1 MGRYGKRVLLAHI
14 DESGQPYQLK
24 DGPFVLAAVTTPLE
38 VIDHDEDIVRDF
50 LNKWLAQLTA
60 SYPQLN
66 IDNSRFELH
75 ARSIIQGEGF
85 WRKIDPSD
93 RVSLLEDAADVIAS
107 MRSSLNIV
115 VVKRE
120 PGAVVSRW
128 RGVRKHALRILVERI
143 LKTMRYPPHIL
154 LIDYDT
160 AAARLDAELR
170 DELREAA
177 KTTIFEHNTRVYVD
191 FHDSRQ
197 SPLIQVA
204 DVVAYIQR
212 MVSMHRYEVRYGSA
226 VLDVEGIYL
235 KIEQRIRK
243 CPGSNSYKG
252 CGLKVWQLRENSDA

>member
-1 MGRYGKRVLLAHI
+1 MSPYRKRVLLAHI

-38 VIDHDEDIVRDF
+38 VIDHDENIVKDF
-50 LNKWLAQLTA
+50 LDKWLAQLTA
-60 SYPQLN
+60 SYTQLN
-66 IDNSRFELH
+66 IDSKRFELH

-85 WRKIDPSD
+85 WRKIDPDD
-93 RVSLLEDAADVIAS
+93 RISLLKDAADVIAS
-107 MRSSLNIV
+107 MRSTLNIV

-120 PGAVVSRW
+120 PGAIVGNW
-128 RGVRKHALRILVERI
+128 KGVRKHALRILVERI
-143 LKTMRYPPHIL
+143 LKTMRLPPHIL
-154 LIDYDT
+154 LVDYDT

-204 DVVAYIQR
+204 DLVAYIQR
-212 MVSMHRYEVRYGSA
+212 MVSMHRYEVKYGSA
-226 VLDVEGIYL
+226 TLDIEDIYL
-235 KIEQRIRK
+235 KIERRIRR
-243 CPGSNSYKG
+243 CPGSDSYKG
-252 CGLKVWQLRENSDA
+252 CGLKVWQLSRK